1 MAACNRSQILGIATS
16 VPNHFFTAQRLASG
30 ATVTIQS
37 DGNFSYDPGENFA
50 YIKLGE
56 TYEDTLAYVASD
68 GEALSNSTSV
78 TVTISGENSAPVVST
93 AKPNGYGQIE
103 NISISGDLD
112 AGDII
117 EFSIRGTAV
126 ATVPVYAL

>member
-1 MAACNRSQILGIATS
+1 M
-16 VPNHFFTAQRLASG
+16 
-30 ATVTIQS
+30 
-37 DGNFSYDPGENFA
+37 
-50 YIKLGE
+50 
-56 TYEDTLAYVASD
+56 ASD

-117 EFSIRGTAV
+117 EFSIRGTV
-126 ATVPVYAL
+126 SG